1 MRGGPNGDIESGTQA
16 ADLAWP
22 RPEDAP
28 RSRAGLTRA
37 RSGPFALS
45 LLCALLRSEGK
56 QNSRIPRTSFPF
68 KMEIELKEVT
78 RVTKFDYFLF
88 S

>member
-1 MRGGPNGDIESGTQA
+1 MAILNQRLRPRIWLGLGPKTPLARGPGLLARAQA
-16 ADLAWP
+16 L
-22 RPEDAP
+22 
-28 RSRAGLTRA
+28 S
-37 RSGPFALS
+37 LS